1 MRTAQKETAAPVQCP
16 TKRGLCI
23 VTANEAHN
31 AHCQAWSPEE
41 RPAAKSRPKMV
52 MPQPDNCKAVVTE
65 IGSIT
70 LSRSRATIDFFVV
83 GTV

>member
-1 MRTAQKETAAPVQCP
+1 VQWSM
-16 TKRGLCI
+16 KRGLCI
-23 VTANEAHN
+23 VTANEAYN

-41 RPAAKSRPKMV
+41 RPAAESRPKMV
-52 MPQPDNCKAVVTE
+52 MRQPKAVVTE

-70 LSRSRATIDFFVV
+70 LSRSRATIDFFAV